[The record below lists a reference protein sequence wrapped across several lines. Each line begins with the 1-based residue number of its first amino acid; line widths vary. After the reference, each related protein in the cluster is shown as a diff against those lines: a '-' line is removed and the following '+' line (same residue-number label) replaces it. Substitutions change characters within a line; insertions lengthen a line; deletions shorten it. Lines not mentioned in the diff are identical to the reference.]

1 MAEYPW
7 ACGPSEEK
15 KLTVDVTPAKAG
27 VHVSPE
33 GAGFPFA
40 REGPVRADFL
50 ESPGAG
56 DTPRRSAMTAWL
68 IKVFTLCLL
77 NVAAALLLSPL
88 FEGLMRKLR
97 AAIHSRIGPPIK
109 QPYWDIL
116 KLLGKE
122 DLRTTGGVVYASLP
136 ALTLGSVLLL
146 AALVPMGTGA
156 PLAFA
161 GDLIVVLYVAAM
173 SSVLLMLAG
182 FASAS
187 PYASIGSSREMM
199 MLLSVE
205 PTLAIALAVGAFKA
219 GTLTL
224 GGIVN
229 WQVQNGPS
237 ISMAIGGLA
246 FFLALQAVA
255 GKLPFDVAEAD
266 QEIMGGS
273 LVEQSGPRLAL
284 FRWAM
289 WTKQLVL
296 ALLLV
301 QVFFP
306 WPHYGIYPI
315 DLLLT
320 MVKVLVVL
328 ILVTVVD
335 VVNPRLRIDQ
345 AMGYFMR
352 VAVSSLAALAFAVI
366 GK

>member
-1 MAEYPW
+1 M
-7 ACGPSEEK
+7 
-15 KLTVDVTPAKAG
+15 TVWLMKT
-27 VHVSPE
+27 
-33 GAGFPFA
+33 
-40 REGPVRADFL
+40 FL
-50 ESPGAG
+50 
-56 DTPRRSAMTAWL
+56 
-68 IKVFTLCLL
+68 LCAL
-77 NVAAALLLSPL
+77 NVAVALLLSPL
-88 FEGLMRKLR
+88 CEGMMRKLR
-97 AAIHSRIGPPIK
+97 AAIHSRVGPPVT

-122 DLRTTGGVVYASLP
+122 DLRSTGGAVYAALP
-136 ALTLGSVLLL
+136 ALTLGSVLFL
-146 AALVPMGTGA
+146 ATLVPIGSDA

-205 PTLAIALAVGAFKA
+205 PIMAIALAVGAFKA

-224 GGIVN
+224 GGIAS

-237 ISMAIGGLA
+237 ISLAIGGVA
-246 FFLALQAVA
+246 FFLALQAVV
-255 GKLPFDVAEAD
+255 GKLPFDIAEAD
-266 QEIMGGS
+266 QEIMGGP

-296 ALLLV
+296 VFLLV
-301 QVFFP
+301 EVFFP
-306 WPHYGIYPI
+306 WPHSGIYLI
-315 DLLLT
+315 DLIAT
-320 MVKVLVVL
+320 IAKVLVLLVL
-328 ILVTVVD
+328 VAVVD
-335 VVNPRLRIDQ
+335 VVNPRLRVDQ

-366 GK
+366 GR

>member
-1 MAEYPW
+1 MTTW
-7 ACGPSEEK
+7 
-15 KLTVDVTPAKAG
+15 L
-27 VHVSPE
+27 
-33 GAGFPFA
+33 
-40 REGPVRADFL
+40 VRIFL
-50 ESPGAG
+50 
-56 DTPRRSAMTAWL
+56 
-68 IKVFTLCLL
+68 LCLL
-77 NVAAALLLSPL
+77 NVMAALLLSPL
-88 FEGLMRKLR
+88 FEGVMRKLR
-97 AAIHSRIGPPIK
+97 ATIHSRIGPPIT
-109 QPYWDIL
+109 QPYWDIF

-122 DLRTTGGVVYASLP
+122 DLRTAGGAIYASLP

-146 AALVPMGTGA
+146 SSLVPMGTGA
-156 PLAFA
+156 PLAFV

-173 SSVLLMLAG
+173 SSVLIMLAG

-205 PTLAIALAVGAFKA
+205 PIMAIALTVGAFKA
-219 GTLTL
+219 RTLTL
-224 GGIVN
+224 GGIVD
-229 WQVQNGPS
+229 WQVKNGPS

-255 GKLPFDVAEAD
+255 GKLPFDIAEAD

-289 WTKQLVL
+289 WAKQLVL
-296 ALLLV
+296 AFLLV

-306 WPHYGIYPI
+306 WPHYGSYPI

-320 MVKVLVVL
+320 VVKVAVVL
-328 ILVTVVD
+328 ILMTVVD

>member
-1 MAEYPW
+1 M
-7 ACGPSEEK
+7 
-15 KLTVDVTPAKAG
+15 TV
-27 VHVSPE
+27 
-33 GAGFPFA
+33 
-40 REGPVRADFL
+40 
-50 ESPGAG
+50 
-56 DTPRRSAMTAWL
+56 WL
-68 IKVFTLCLL
+68 IKTFLLCVL
-77 NVAAALLLSPL
+77 NVVAALLLSPL
-88 FEGLMRKLR
+88 CEGVMRKLR
-97 AAIHSRIGPPIK
+97 AAIHSRMGPPVT

-122 DLRTTGGVVYASLP
+122 DLRSTGGAVYAALP
-136 ALTLGSVLLL
+136 ALSLGSVLFL
-146 AALVPMGTGA
+146 AALVPIGSSA

-173 SSVLLMLAG
+173 SSVLMMIAA

-205 PTLAIALAVGAFKA
+205 PIMAIALAVGAFKA

-224 GGIVN
+224 GGIAS

-237 ISMAIGGLA
+237 ISMAIGGVA
-246 FFLALQAVA
+246 FFLALQAVV
-255 GKLPFDVAEAD
+255 GKLPFDIAEAD

-284 FRWAM
+284 FRWAI

-296 ALLLV
+296 AFLLV
-301 QVFFP
+301 EVFFP
-306 WPHYGIYPI
+306 WPHTGSYPV
-315 DLLLT
+315 DLFAT
-320 MVKVLVVL
+320 IAKVLVLL
-328 ILVTVVD
+328 ILVAVVD
-335 VVNPRLRIDQ
+335 VVNPRLRVDQ